1 MSETVTASARAYRYG
16 RTEQGQSGILWSVYE
31 GPTPDD
37 FQNGAKVASFVRW
50 RDAWNYIQPFA
61 AVPDFAGNTKLP
73 VNVAPAASTIS
84 SPRWALFSARWRLSP
99 ASTR

>member
-61 AVPDFAGNTKLP
+61 AVRCKCGHEMAQHARPERVNCIGCDCSIPWPLAPD
-73 VNVAPAASTIS
+73 
-84 SPRWALFSARWRLSP
+84 AR
-99 ASTR
+99 